1 MFLRKTLAPA
11 MTRISE
17 LVRTEWS
24 QEALNLYLKSHERDT
39 GMFLNSLEGQQACL
53 RLLPLCWL
61 NSGHCSFHRLTP
73 TGPDTCFPFRHSLVI
88 KTYFYIIGVGC
99 NFSIFFIFYLIC
111 SPMLSWQ
118 SSRALALLEAYS
130 SMIGKEGH
138 TLILLWTDRTREVQY
153 LLLAENEHLSMHVRK
168 FISSYWCA
176 SVSYFSRCFFPVGKG

>member
-1 MFLRKTLAPA
+1 MVLRKTLAPA

-17 LVRTEWS
+17 LVWTEWS
-24 QEALNLYLKSHERDT
+24 QEALNLYLKSRERDT
-39 GMFLNSLEGQQACL
+39 GIFLNSLEGQQACL
-53 RLLPLCWL
+53 RLLPLCWQQWPL
-61 NSGHCSFHRLTP
+61 QLPPSDPNW
-73 TGPDTCFPFRHSLVI
+73 TGYMSSFRHSLVI
-88 KTYFYIIGVGC
+88 KTYFYIIGIGC

-118 SSRALALLEAYS
+118 SSRVLALLEAYI

-153 LLLAENEHLSMHVRK
+153 LLLAKNEHLSMHVWK